1 MYIPKHF
8 KMNEKEE
15 IYRIIEENSFAV
27 LFSQHEGVPYAT
39 HLPLSL
45 DRTENCLYGHV
56 AKQNPQW
63 KDLLNQEVLA
73 VFSGPHSYISPSWYE
88 TQDAVPTWNYTAAH
102 VYGRAELIEN
112 EIELMKTLKALVH
125 KYEKPDSSYQL
136 ERADPSYI
144 QGLSRGIVGFKI
156 KIDKLEGKRKLSQ
169 NHPAERQL
177 GVIAHLKKLKTE
189 NAIQIAEL
197 MEDNLKI
204 K

>member
-1 MYIPKHF
+1 
-8 KMNEKEE
+8 
-15 IYRIIEENSFAV
+15 
-27 LFSQHEGVPYAT
+27 
-39 HLPLSL
+39 
-45 DRTENCLYGHV
+45 V

-177 GVIAHLKKLKTE
+177 GVIAHLKKLNTE

-197 MEDNLKI
+197 MEDNLKL